1 MAAAAWKEG
10 LWAIVPSGYFAGVV
24 DNVEEFLEKH
34 KVETQACF
42 GTKSSV
48 KREIKIGKV
57 LLL

>member
-1 MAAAAWKEG
+1 MERD
-10 LWAIVPSGYFAGVV
+10 IVPSGYFAGVV
-24 DNVEEFLEKH
+24 DNVEEILEKH

-42 GTKSSV
+42 GTRSL